1 MKFRTISLETEIS
14 LMIERYSVGIDFGT
28 LSARAILVD
37 THSGREVFTSIYGY
51 QDAVIDRSLPQSA
64 EELPAD
70 YALQNPADYISAVK
84 ALLKDI
90 TNNAGVSP
98 EDIISIGI
106 DFTACTVLPVDKNY
120 KPLCMNPRFRKNP
133 HSWVKLWKHH
143 GAQAEADEINET
155 ARRRGEIFLDYY
167 GGSSSSEWFFAKAM
181 EVYHKAPEIYEAT
194 ELFVEAGDWVIWAL
208 TGEMTT
214 STCMAGYKAF
224 WNHETGY
231 PKNDF
236 FAGMEPGLSGI
247 TETC

>member
-37 THSGREVFTSIYGY
+37 THSGKEVFTSIYGY

-106 DFTACTVLPVDKNY
+106 DFTACTVL
-120 KPLCMNPRFRKNP
+120 
-133 HSWVKLWKHH
+133 
-143 GAQAEADEINET
+143 A
-155 ARRRGEIFLDYY
+155 
-167 GGSSSSEWFFAKAM
+167 GGQ
-181 EVYHKAPEIYEAT
+181 
-194 ELFVEAGDWVIWAL
+194 EL
-208 TGEMTT
+208 
-214 STCMAGYKAF
+214 
-224 WNHETGY
+224 
-231 PKNDF
+231 
-236 FAGMEPGLSGI
+236 
-247 TETC
+247 

>member
-90 TNNAGVSP
+90 TNKILFPSA
-98 EDIISIGI
+98 SILRPARCCRW
-106 DFTACTVLPVDKNY
+106 TRT
-120 KPLCMNPRFRKNP
+120 
-133 HSWVKLWKHH
+133 
-143 GAQAEADEINET
+143 INRC
-155 ARRRGEIFLDYY
+155 A
-167 GGSSSSEWFFAKAM
+167 
-181 EVYHKAPEIYEAT
+181 
-194 ELFVEAGDWVIWAL
+194 
-208 TGEMTT
+208 
-214 STCMAGYKAF
+214 
-224 WNHETGY
+224 
-231 PKNDF
+231 
-236 FAGMEPGLSGI
+236 
-247 TETC
+247 

>member
-106 DFTACTVLPVDKNY
+106 DFTACTVLPGDKNY
-120 KPLCMNPRFRKNP
+120 KPLCMNQRFRKNP

-143 GAQAEADEINET
+143 GAQAEADETQYFI
-155 ARRRGEIFLDYY
+155 
-167 GGSSSSEWFFAKAM
+167 
-181 EVYHKAPEIYEAT
+181 
-194 ELFVEAGDWVIWAL
+194 
-208 TGEMTT
+208 
-214 STCMAGYKAF
+214 
-224 WNHETGY
+224 
-231 PKNDF
+231 
-236 FAGMEPGLSGI
+236 
-247 TETC
+247 